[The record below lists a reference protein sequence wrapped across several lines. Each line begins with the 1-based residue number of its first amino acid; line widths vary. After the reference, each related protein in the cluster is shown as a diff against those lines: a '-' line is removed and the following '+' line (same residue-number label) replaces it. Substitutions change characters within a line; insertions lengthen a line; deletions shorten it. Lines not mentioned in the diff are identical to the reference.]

1 MKVVKGILTDH
12 TVSNSL
18 PKEVR
23 FFVTTETEPKA
34 GDLFSVWAHSKLSYL
49 KVTDVYEKF
58 EYLKSENNGV
68 DFEHLPLTLNRIDL
82 DAYKATKEK
91 RAKKDRL
98 LACLKERMEE
108 GVRDANIDEMIAK
121 AKGDAKEE
129 IKALKAQIKALDE
142 EGI

>member
-1 MKVVKGILTDH
+1 MKVLKGILTDH

-18 PKEVR
+18 PKETR
-23 FFVTTETEPKA
+23 FYVTTETEPKA
-34 GDLFSVWAHSKLSYL
+34 GDIFSVWAHSKLAYF

-58 EYLKSENNGV
+58 EYLKAENGGV

-98 LACLKERMEE
+98 LACLKERIDE
-108 GVRDANIDEMIAK
+108 GTRDANIDELISK
-121 AKGDAKEE
+121 AKGVAKEE
-129 IKALKAQIKALDE
+129 IKTLKAQIKALDE